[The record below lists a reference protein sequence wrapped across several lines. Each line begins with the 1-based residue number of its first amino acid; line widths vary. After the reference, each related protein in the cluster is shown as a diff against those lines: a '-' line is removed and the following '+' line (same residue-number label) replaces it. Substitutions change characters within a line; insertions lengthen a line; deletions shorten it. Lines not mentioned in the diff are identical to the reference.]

1 MLQSYA
7 MPVPNCGTGCD
18 IMMLF
23 RKGQSNFL
31 KSKSLTEQQ
40 AFL

>member
-1 MLQSYA
+1 MLQSYV
-7 MPVPNCGTGCD
+7 MPVPNRGTG
-18 IMMLF
+18 MTYLF